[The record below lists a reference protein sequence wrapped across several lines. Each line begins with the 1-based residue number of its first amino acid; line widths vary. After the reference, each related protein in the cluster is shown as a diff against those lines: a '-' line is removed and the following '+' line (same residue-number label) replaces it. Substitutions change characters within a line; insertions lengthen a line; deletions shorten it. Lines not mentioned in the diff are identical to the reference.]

1 MDFTAALGL
10 TAGICTASSLVPQL
24 VTTIK
29 KKKAT
34 DVSTLMFVVLL
45 VGNSLWIW
53 YGIDKDDLPIIG
65 TNIFSLL
72 LNITMLILKVKYSN

>member
-10 TAGICTASSLVPQL
+10 IAGICTASSLIPQL
-24 VTTIK
+24 VTTIQ
-29 KKKAT
+29 KKKAS
-34 DVSTLMFVVLL
+34 DVSMLMFVVLL

-53 YGIDKDDLPIIG
+53 YGIKKDDLPIIG

-72 LNITMLILKVKYSN
+72 LNITMLILKFKFS